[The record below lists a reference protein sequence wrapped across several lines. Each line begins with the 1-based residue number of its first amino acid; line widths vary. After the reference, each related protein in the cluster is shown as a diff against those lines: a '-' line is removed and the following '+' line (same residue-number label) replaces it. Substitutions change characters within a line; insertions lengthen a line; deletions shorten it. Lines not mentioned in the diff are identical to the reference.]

1 MKVSDFD
8 YDLPAPYIAQRPADP
23 RDSSKLMRLNRRRGE
38 VSHHIFA
45 DIADMLASNDVLVMN
60 NTRVIPARL
69 RAYKPE
75 SGGKVEILLLRQLD
89 VLRWHGLVG
98 GRNIAPGA
106 QLTFDRS
113 DLTCRVVEV
122 LEKAERILEFSR
134 PLKPLLGE
142 LGEIPLPP
150 YIKSNLDDDERYQTV
165 YGEVEGSAAAPTAG
179 LHFTPHLLSSLARKD
194 VKMAYCTLHIGLDT
208 FQPVTASRVAEHKIH
223 REFACLDRRNADI
236 INAAKL
242 AGGRIIAVG
251 TTSARTLETA
261 ASRRQPPQTVAA
273 FEGDTSLFIYPGYQ
287 WRAVDAMI
295 TNFHLPKSTLLM
307 MLAAFV
313 GRERLLAAYE
323 IAKQENYRFYSFG
336 DAMFIS

>member
-8 YDLPAPYIAQRPADP
+8 YDLPASCIAQRPANP
-23 RDSSKLMRLNRRRGE
+23 RDSSKLMRLNRRSGE
-38 VSHHIFA
+38 VSHHTFA
-45 DIADMLASNDVLVMN
+45 DIVEMTAPNDVLVMN

-69 RAYKPE
+69 HARKAE
-75 SGGKVEILLLRQLD
+75 SGGKVEILLLRQID
-89 VLRWHGLVG
+89 NRRWHGLVG
-98 GRNIAPGA
+98 GKGVIQGL
-106 QLTFDRS
+106 QLTFGRS
-113 DLTCRVVEV
+113 DLACRVVEV
-122 LEKAERILEFSR
+122 LEKAERILEFNQ
-134 PLKPLLGE
+134 PLKPLLAKLGE
-142 LGEIPLPP
+142 LPLPP
-150 YIKSNLDDDERYQTV
+150 YIRADLDDDERYQTV
-165 YGEVEGSAAAPTAG
+165 YGAIEGSAAAPTAG
-179 LHFTPHLLSSLARKD
+179 LHFTPHLLASLARKD
-194 VKMAYCTLHIGLDT
+194 VKLAYCTLHIGLDT
-208 FQPVTASRVAEHKIH
+208 FQPVTVSRIVEHKIH
-223 REFACLDRRNADI
+223 NEFARLDRRNADI

>member
-8 YDLPAPYIAQRPADP
+8 YDLPASCIAQRPADP

-45 DIADMLASNDVLVMN
+45 DIADMLAPNDVLVMN

-69 RAYKPE
+69 RAYKAE

-98 GRNIAPGA
+98 GRNIAPDA
-106 QLTFDRS
+106 QLTVDRG

-134 PLKPLLGE
+134 PLKPLLDE

-194 VKMAYCTLHIGLDT
+194 VKLAYCTLHIGLDT

-236 INAAKL
+236 INAAKR

-261 ASRRQPPQTVAA
+261 ASRGQPPQTVAA

-313 GRERLLAAYE
+313 SRERLLAAYE